1 MQISRFSIYMYT
13 VSNVFKVLF
22 MYSLFRNHEFPKRR
36 YEEHFVSSLMR
47 EHQKMPSIK
56 LQLFQ
61 DIKYT
66 VSNVFVF
73 SKEVIFVR
81 KSHNFFCI
89 REF

>member
-1 MQISRFSIYMYT
+1 MCRCRFS
-13 VSNVFKVLF
+13 
-22 MYSLFRNHEFPKRR
+22 MYSVQYQMDLRYSLLRNHEFPKRR

-47 EHQKMPSIK
+47 EHHKMPSIK

-66 VSNVFVF
+66 VSNVFVL

-81 KSHNFFCI
+81 KSHNFSCI

>member
-1 MQISRFSIYMYT
+1 MSRFNIYSIQYQMYLRYSIYY
-13 VSNVFKVLF
+13 LF
-22 MYSLFRNHEFPKRR
+22 TKHEFPKRR

>member
-1 MQISRFSIYMYT
+1 
-13 VSNVFKVLF
+13 

-66 VSNVFVF
+66 VSNAFVF